1 MSQCACARGG
11 VSLNSYTWV
20 YGSWSNFISERMKSR
35 FSVYSVMG
43 GWRSASRDLS
53 PASRGGNNNTGGLS
67 FLFWSSSSV
76 TWVTKASVTLSLVPS
91 LSPSLSFSAYW
102 RCLLK
107 FFNFIMSE
115 EATPT
120 PATTTEDND
129 EVRSLL
135 LLVWL
140 FKFMLGRIR
149 RCSSIVSKRRD
160 CVSCGCGLGVACTL

>member
-1 MSQCACARGG
+1 M
-11 VSLNSYTWV
+11 
-20 YGSWSNFISERMKSR
+20 ESR
-35 FSVYSVMG
+35 FSVYSVTG
-43 GWRSASRDLS
+43 GRRSASRDLS
-53 PASRGGNNNTGGLS
+53 PAPRGGNNNTGGLS

-102 RCLLK
+102 RCLFK

-120 PATTTEDND
+120 TATTTEDND

-140 FKFMLGRIR
+140 FFVRTNSKML
-149 RCSSIVSKRRD
+149 KRRFKETRL
-160 CVSCGCGLGVACTL
+160 CELWVWFGCGLYTVKYHCKNDNGGHSGLYWWIYF